1 MAGLRLERGRRRG
14 RDELDLTAPPTLE
27 PDRGGERTQEQRGEA
42 QEQPQAGHGSTIQRV
57 AAVRW
62 ATVDLGLEG
71 KVALV
76 MGASQGIGFG
86 IAQELAAEGARVAVS
101 SQTREHIE
109 AAAAEI
115 GARAYVHDTLDLD
128 AAPALVQRV
137 EADLGPIDI
146 LVTNT
151 GGPPGGDPLGFSREQ
166 WEQAH
171 RELVIAPIK
180 LIELVIP
187 GMRERG
193 FGRVLNIASST
204 VLEPNPALMLSN
216 SHRPGI
222 VAAFKTLAR
231 AHAGAG
237 ITFNSLLPGRIATD
251 RLAHLYDSLDAAHEA
266 ARDEIPAE
274 RLGTVE
280 EMGAAA
286 AFLCSERA
294 AYITGVALLV
304 DGGLT
309 QGV

>member
-1 MAGLRLERGRRRG
+1 
-14 RDELDLTAPPTLE
+14 
-27 PDRGGERTQEQRGEA
+27 
-42 QEQPQAGHGSTIQRV
+42 
-57 AAVRW
+57 
-62 ATVDLGLEG
+62 VDLGLSG

-76 MGASQGIGFG
+76 TGASQGIGLA
-86 IAQELAAEGARVAVS
+86 IAQELAAAGARVAIGS
-101 SQTREHIE
+101 RTKARIE

-115 GARAYVHDTLDLD
+115 GAHPYLHDVLDLD
-128 AAPALVQRV
+128 AAPGLVRSI
-137 EADLGPIDI
+137 ENDLGPIDI

-151 GGPPGGDPLGFSREQ
+151 GGPPSGEPLSFSREQ

-171 RELVIAPIK
+171 RELVLAPIE
-180 LIELVIP
+180 LIELVVP

-193 FGRVLNIASST
+193 FGRVVNVVSST

-231 AHAGAG
+231 AHAGDG

-251 RLAHLYDSLDAAHEA
+251 RQAHLYGSLEAAHEA
-266 ARDEIPAE
+266 AADEVPAG
-274 RLGTVE
+274 RLGTPE

-294 AYITGVALLV
+294 DYITGVALLV